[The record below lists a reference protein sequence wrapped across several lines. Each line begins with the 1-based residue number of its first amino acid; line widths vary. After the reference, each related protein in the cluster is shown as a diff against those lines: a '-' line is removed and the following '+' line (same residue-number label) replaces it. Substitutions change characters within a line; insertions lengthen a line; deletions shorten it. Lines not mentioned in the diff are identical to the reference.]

1 MKRKPLNKI
10 KNAQR
15 LNFNPVAKT
24 ETQPLKSGKRNADG
38 IIMQIAKAYKDR
50 SRKEI
55 QTWRLALMAIEH
67 IETPRYNRYFDLV
80 DDLRTDGTYKT
91 QSLLRKSATLSVGF
105 QIRNRKT
112 GEINEEASEL
122 FQ

>member
-55 QTWRLALMAIEH
+55 QTWRLALMASEH
-67 IETPRYNRYFDLV
+67 IETPRYNR
-80 DDLRTDGTYKT
+80 
-91 QSLLRKSATLSVGF
+91 
-105 QIRNRKT
+105 
-112 GEINEEASEL
+112 
-122 FQ
+122 